1 MLNLSRAL
9 LSAAAVTA
17 STLLLVGCASAAP
30 TESSTSAAESSACN
44 GVEVVVNFGVLDG
57 TNSSQCVE
65 IAGDSAKAIDVV
77 HDAGFSTEGTATY
90 GDAIVCRVN
99 GLPSPTEPVVVQG
112 QSEFTETCAEMPPA
126 YAYWALWQKTSDAAA
141 WDYAQAG
148 LGDLTVKKGE
158 SLGLVFTTGDSTPTP
173 VVE

>member
-9 LSAAAVTA
+9 VSAALTA
-17 STLLLVGCASAAP
+17 STLLLVGCSSAAP
-30 TESSTSAAESSACN
+30 IASSTSAAESSACN

-57 TNSSQCVE
+57 TNSSQCIE

-77 HDAGFSTEGTATY
+77 HEAGFSTEGTATY

-112 QSEFTETCAEMPPA
+112 QAEFIETCADMPPA
-126 YAYWALWQKTSDAAA
+126 YAYWALWQKSSDAAA

>member
-1 MLNLSRAL
+1 MLNLSRAR
-9 LSAAAVTA
+9 SAAGLVAA
-17 STLLLVGCASAAP
+17 SALLLVGCASTPSEPTATSDVAA
-30 TESSTSAAESSACN
+30 ACD
-44 GVEVVVNFGVLDG
+44 GVELVVNFGILDG
-57 TNSSQCVE
+57 TSSSQCVP
-65 IAGDSAKAIDVV
+65 IKGSSAKAIDVV

-99 GLPSPTEPVVVQG
+99 GLPSPTEPVAVPDQA
-112 QSEFTETCAEMPPA
+112 EFTETCADMPPA
-126 YAYWALWQKTSDAAA
+126 FAYWALWQKSSDSAA

-148 LGDLTVKKGE
+148 LGDLTVNKGE

>member
-9 LSAAAVTA
+9 LSAAVTA
-17 STLLLVGCASAAP
+17 STLLLVGCASATP
-30 TESSTSAAESSACN
+30 SGTAESSACN

-57 TNSSQCVE
+57 TNSSQCIE
-65 IAGDSAKAIDVV
+65 IAGESAKAIDVV

-99 GLPSPTEPVVVQG
+99 GLPSPTEPVVVPG
-112 QSEFTETCAEMPPA
+112 QAEFIESCADMPPA

-148 LGDLTVKKGE
+148 LGDLTVKKSE
-158 SLGLVFTTGDSTPTP
+158 SLGLVFTTGDSTPSP

>member
-1 MLNLSRAL
+1 MLKLFRARSVAAL
-9 LSAAAVTA
+9 LAA
-17 STLLLVGCASAAP
+17 SGLLMTGCAPTTPDSAIPAG
-30 TESSTSAAESSACN
+30 ACR
-44 GVEVVVNFGVLDG
+44 GVELVVNFGVLDG

-65 IAGDSAKAIDVV
+65 FSGSSARAIDVV
-77 HDAGFSTEGTATY
+77 NDAGFETEGTATY

-99 GLPSPTEPVVVQG
+99 GLPSSSEPVVVPNQA
-112 QSEFTETCAEMPPA
+112 EFTESCADMPPA
-126 YAYWALWQKTSDAAA
+126 FAYWALWQKTSTDGA

>member
-1 MLNLSRAL
+1 MLNLFRAQSVVALVAASGFL
-9 LSAAAVTA
+9 LTGCATVDTDPAVTGG
-17 STLLLVGCASAAP
+17 TCD
-30 TESSTSAAESSACN
+30 
-44 GVEVVVNFGVLDG
+44 GVELVVNFGVLDG

-65 IAGDSAKAIDVV
+65 ISGTSAKAIDVV
-77 HDAGFSTEGTATY
+77 QGAGFETEGTATY

-99 GLPSPTEPVVVQG
+99 GLPSPSEPVVVPNQA
-112 QSEFTETCAEMPPA
+112 EFTESCADMPPA
-126 YAYWALWQKTSDAAA
+126 YAYWALWQKTSPDAA

>member
-1 MLNLSRAL
+1 MLNLSRAHI
-9 LSAAAVTA
+9 SAALLAA
-17 STLLLVGCASAAP
+17 STMLLAGCAATTPTGSSTEAA
-30 TESSTSAAESSACN
+30 SSTSCN

-57 TNSSQCVE
+57 TSSSQCVE

-99 GLPSPTEPVVVQG
+99 GLPSPTEPVVVPNQA
-112 QSEFTETCAEMPPA
+112 EFTETCANMPPA
-126 YAYWALWQKTSDAAA
+126 FAYWALWQKTSADAA

>member
-1 MLNLSRAL
+1 MFTLSRASLTATVLVACSAL
-9 LSAAAVTA
+9 LA
-17 STLLLVGCASAAP
+17 GCASVAP
-30 TESSTSAAESSACN
+30 QESSTAAAESSACV

-57 TNSSQCVE
+57 TNSSQCIE
-65 IAGDSAKAIDVV
+65 IPGDSAKAIDVV
-77 HDAGFSTEGTATY
+77 HEAGFSTEGTATY

-99 GLPSPTEPVVVQG
+99 GLPSPTEPVVVPG
-112 QSEFTETCAEMPPA
+112 QAEFTETCADMPPA
-126 YAYWALWQKTSDAAA
+126 YAYWALWQKSSDAAS

>member
-1 MLNLSRAL
+1 MTYLSRAL

-30 TESSTSAAESSACN
+30 TKSSTSAAESSACK
-44 GVEVVVNFGVLDG
+44 GVEIVVNFGVLDG

-99 GLPSPTEPVVVQG
+99 GLPWPTEPVVVQG
-112 QSEFTETCAEMPPA
+112 QEEFTETCADMPPA
-126 YAYWALWQKTSDAAA
+126 YAYWALWQKSSDAAA

-158 SLGLVFTTGDSTPTP
+158 SLGLVFTTGESTPTP

>member
-1 MLNLSRAL
+1 MYTLSRASL
-9 LSAAAVTA
+9 TATVVVACSA
-17 STLLLVGCASAAP
+17 LLVGCASTAP
-30 TESSTSAAESSACN
+30 TTESSTAPETSACN

-57 TNSSQCVE
+57 TNSSQCIE
-65 IAGDSAKAIDVV
+65 IPGDSAKAIDVV

-99 GLPSPTEPVVVQG
+99 GLPSPTEPVVVPG
-112 QSEFTETCAEMPPA
+112 QAEFTETCAGMPPA
-126 YAYWALWQKTSDAAA
+126 NAYWALWQKSSDTAS

-158 SLGLVFTTGDSTPTP
+158 SLGFVFTTGDSTPTP

>member
-1 MLNLSRAL
+1 MNLSRAR
-9 LSAAAVTA
+9 SVAALIAAT
-17 STLLLVGCASAAP
+17 SLLLAGCASTSNAD
-30 TESSTSAAESSACN
+30 TSAAGTCD
-44 GVEVVVNFGVLDG
+44 GVQVVVNYGILDG
-57 TNSSQCVE
+57 TNSSQCIE
-65 IAGDSAKAIDVV
+65 IKGSSAKAIDVV

-112 QSEFTETCAEMPPA
+112 QAEFTESCADMPPA
-126 YAYWALWQKTSDAAA
+126 YAYWALWQKSSDTAS
-141 WDYAQAG
+141 WNYAQAG
-148 LGDLTVKKGE
+148 LGDLTIKKGE

>member
-1 MLNLSRAL
+1 MNLSRAR
-9 LSAAAVTA
+9 SAAALIAAT
-17 STLLLVGCASAAP
+17 SLLLVGCASTTPETTETAAG
-30 TESSTSAAESSACN
+30 SSTCD
-44 GVEVVVNFGVLDG
+44 GVEVVVNYGVLDG
-57 TNSSQCVE
+57 TNSSQCVA
-65 IAGDSAKAIDVV
+65 ISGSTAKAIDVV

-99 GLPSPTEPVVVQG
+99 GLPSPTEPVVVEG
-112 QSEFTETCAEMPPA
+112 QAEFTETCADMPPA
-126 YAYWALWQKTSDAAA
+126 FAYWALWQKSSDAAS

>member
-1 MLNLSRAL
+1 MKLSRAR
-9 LSAAAVTA
+9 SAAVLVAA
-17 STLLLVGCASAAP
+17 SSLLLVGCASTTATEP
-30 TESSTSAAESSACN
+30 TATTSTCD
-44 GVEVVVNFGVLDG
+44 GVHVVVNYGILDG
-57 TNSSQCVE
+57 TGSSQCVE
-65 IAGDSAKAIDVV
+65 ISGDSAKAIDVV
-77 HDAGFSTEGTATY
+77 HEAGFETEGTATY

-99 GLPSPTEPVVVQG
+99 GLPSPTEPVVVEG
-112 QSEFTETCAEMPPA
+112 QAEFTESCADMPPA
-126 YAYWALWQKTSDAAA
+126 YAYWALWQKSSDIAS

>member
-1 MLNLSRAL
+1 MLNLSRART
-9 LSAAAVTA
+9 AAVFIAA
-17 STLLLVGCASAAP
+17 SSLFLVGCASTATDSAV
-30 TESSTSAAESSACN
+30 TTSSCD
-44 GVEVVVNFGVLDG
+44 GVEVVVNFGILDG
-57 TNSSQCVE
+57 TNSSQCIE
-65 IAGDSAKAIDVV
+65 ISGSSAKAIDVV

-99 GLPSPTEPVVVQG
+99 GLPSPTEPVAVPDQA
-112 QSEFTETCAEMPPA
+112 EFTESCADMPPA
-126 YAYWALWQKTSDAAA
+126 FAYWALWQKSSDAAA

>member
-1 MLNLSRAL
+1 MPLSRAL
-9 LSAAAVTA
+9 SAAALIAA
-17 STLLLVGCASAAP
+17 SSLLFVGCAATSGDTETSTTTASARD
-30 TESSTSAAESSACN
+30 
-44 GVEVVVNFGVLDG
+44 GVEVVVNFGLLDG
-57 TNSSQCVE
+57 TDSSQCVE
-65 IAGDSAKAIDVV
+65 ISGDSAQAIDVV
-77 HDAGFSTEGTATY
+77 HEAGFTTEGTATY

-99 GLPSPTEPVVVQG
+99 GLPSPSEPVVVPEQA
-112 QSEFTETCAEMPPA
+112 EFIESCADMPPA
-126 YAYWALWQKTSDAAA
+126 YAYWALWQKGSASAA

>member
-1 MLNLSRAL
+1 MNLSRARL
-9 LSAAAVTA
+9 AAALIAAT
-17 STLLLVGCASAAP
+17 SLLLVGCASTSNAD
-30 TESSTSAAESSACN
+30 SSAAGSCN
-44 GVEVVVNFGVLDG
+44 GVQVVVNYGILDG
-57 TNSSQCVE
+57 TNSSQCIE
-65 IAGDSAKAIDVV
+65 ITGSSAKAIDVV

-112 QSEFTETCAEMPPA
+112 QAEFTESCADMPPA
-126 YAYWALWQKTSDAAA
+126 YAYWALWQKNSDSAA
-141 WDYAQAG
+141 WDYAQVG

>member
-1 MLNLSRAL
+1 MNLSRAR
-9 LSAAAVTA
+9 SAAGLIAAT
-17 STLLLVGCASAAP
+17 SLLLVGCASTSNAD
-30 TESSTSAAESSACN
+30 TSAAGSCD
-44 GVEVVVNFGVLDG
+44 GVQVVVNYGILDG
-57 TNSSQCVE
+57 TNSSQCIE
-65 IAGDSAKAIDVV
+65 ITGSSAKAIDVV

-99 GLPSPTEPVVVQG
+99 GLPSPTEPVVVEG
-112 QSEFTETCAEMPPA
+112 QAELTETCADMPPA
-126 YAYWALWQKTSDAAA
+126 YAYWALWQKSSDSAA

>member
-30 TESSTSAAESSACN
+30 TNSSTSAAEFSACN

-65 IAGDSAKAIDVV
+65 IAGDTAKAIDVV

-99 GLPSPTEPVVVQG
+99 GLPSPTEPVAVPEQA
-112 QSEFTETCAEMPPA
+112 EFIEACADMPPA
-126 YAYWALWQKTSDAAA
+126 NAYWALWQRNSVASA
-141 WDYAQAG
+141 WNYAQAG

>member
-1 MLNLSRAL
+1 MLNLSRART
-9 LSAAAVTA
+9 AAVFIAA
-17 STLLLVGCASAAP
+17 SSLLLVGCASTSNDSAG
-30 TESSTSAAESSACN
+30 TESSCN
-44 GVEVVVNFGVLDG
+44 GVEVVVNFGILDG
-57 TNSSQCVE
+57 TNSSQCIE
-65 IAGDSAKAIDVV
+65 ISGSSAKAIDVV
-77 HDAGFSTEGTATY
+77 HDAGFSTEGTVTY

-99 GLPSPTEPVVVQG
+99 GLPSPTEPVAVPDQA
-112 QSEFTETCAEMPPA
+112 EFTESCADMPPA
-126 YAYWALWQKTSDAAA
+126 FAYWALWQKSSDSAA

>member
-1 MLNLSRAL
+1 MLNLSRART
-9 LSAAAVTA
+9 AAVFVAA
-17 STLLLVGCASAAP
+17 SSLLLVGCASTA
-30 TESSTSAAESSACN
+30 TNSAAKVSSCD
-44 GVEVVVNFGVLDG
+44 GVEVVVNFGILDG
-57 TNSSQCVE
+57 TNSSQCIE
-65 IAGDSAKAIDVV
+65 ISGSSAKAIDVV

-99 GLPSPTEPVVVQG
+99 GLPSPTEPVVVPDQA
-112 QSEFTETCAEMPPA
+112 EFTESCADMPPA
-126 YAYWALWQKTSDAAA
+126 FAYWALWQKSSDAAA